1 MNQDQRLRQISRATL
16 RSRGFTLVEMLVVI
30 MIIGILMGLLFP
42 ALQAVRQSAR
52 KTYCQANLRQMILA
66 TLTYETSQML
76 FPPGDNGRGGGVII
90 PLLPYLKQ
98 EYLYELEEQGPD
110 AGQTYQDLLS
120 EMCELEVEIFLCP
133 ASYPTEN
140 KVNVSNR
147 GDFTTHYYGISG
159 PTGEGMASDNSE
171 QYRYKEYSPLSSSGP
186 IGVQGIF
193 SPDKALGT
201 FEARKLVEIR
211 DGTSYTFGFG
221 EISGWEATPGDA
233 TQEISRGGWAFGAVF
248 DSSRKIDQM
257 WSVKSV
263 TFPINSDEGQ
273 LNNMSFSSN
282 HPTGAQFAL
291 LDGAIR
297 YVDERVSVDILKTFC
312 SIDEVEK
319 PESLEDF

>member
-1 MNQDQRLRQISRATL
+1 MKLDL
-16 RSRGFTLVEMLVVI
+16 RSRPVANSIGHRGFTLVEMLVVI
-30 MIIGILMGLLFP
+30 AIIGILMGLLFP

-52 KTYCQANLRQMILA
+52 KTHCQANLRQVILA

-98 EYLYELEEQGPD
+98 EYLHELETQGPD
-110 AGQTYQDLLS
+110 EGQTYEQLLN
-120 EMCELEVEIFLCP
+120 EMCELEVEVLLCP

-171 QYRYKEYSPLSSSGP
+171 HYEYREHSPLSSNGP
-186 IGVQGIF
+186 IGTQGIF
-193 SPDKALGT
+193 SPDRNRGIFKP
-201 FEARKLVEIR
+201 RKLSEIR

-221 EISGWEATPGDA
+221 EISGWEANPGEA
-233 TQEISRGGWAFGAVF
+233 TAEISRGGWAYGTVY
-248 DSSRKIDQM
+248 DSSNRIDQM
-257 WSVKSV
+257 WAVKSV
-263 TFPINSDEGQ
+263 TFPINSKEGQ
-273 LNNMSFSSN
+273 LNNLAFSSN

-297 YVDERVSVDILKTFC
+297 YVDQNISVDILKTFC

-319 PESLEDF
+319 PESLDNF